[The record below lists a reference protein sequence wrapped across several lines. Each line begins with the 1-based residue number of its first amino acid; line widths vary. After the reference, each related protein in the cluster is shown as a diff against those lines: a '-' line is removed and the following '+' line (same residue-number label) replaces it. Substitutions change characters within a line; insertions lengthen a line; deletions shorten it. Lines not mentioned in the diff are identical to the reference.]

1 MKNLSIGLILG
12 VIVTFIGMM
21 IFKQADSP
29 AVSKFEAKES
39 NEVLVVHHDSSDEIE
54 IKQPVKIRDISK
66 TVITSVAD
74 RVSTDLTDIENLS
87 SAELKD
93 LVRNYQSQI
102 SGLVSKVKAQQQ
114 AIETLNDEQERRRNP
129 LEEQNLSPEQATAA
143 LANIQAALQTA
154 DPEYKEV
161 LESAL
166 NLFADDELQ
175 TPTNDALLRHYSD
188 EPNVQWAP
196 SAQAW
201 LQSYFQ
207 SGLEP
212 DMTLIQLNCRA
223 TYCELYGF
231 YGSDTTIADYR
242 GPAAKISNFFRQMSD
257 GSGYKSLFRSAE
269 NISLN
274 TSSDNTFMS
283 FHVFIRSIN

>member
-1 MKNLSIGLILG
+1 
-12 VIVTFIGMM
+12 
-21 IFKQADSP
+21 
-29 AVSKFEAKES
+29 
-39 NEVLVVHHDSSDEIE
+39 
-54 IKQPVKIRDISK
+54 
-66 TVITSVAD
+66 
-74 RVSTDLTDIENLS
+74 
-87 SAELKD
+87 
-93 LVRNYQSQI
+93 
-102 SGLVSKVKAQQQ
+102 
-114 AIETLNDEQERRRNP
+114 
-129 LEEQNLSPEQATAA
+129 
-143 LANIQAALQTA
+143 
-154 DPEYKEV
+154 

-223 TYCELYGF
+223 
-231 YGSDTTIADYR
+231 
-242 GPAAKISNFFRQMSD
+242 
-257 GSGYKSLFRSAE
+257 
-269 NISLN
+269 
-274 TSSDNTFMS
+274 NTFMS